1 MKTYILLFVF
11 LSCIACEKSE
21 PKESKIKS
29 VQPIIELNK
38 VNWNTKEGEEY
49 SFRELLIDSVIEN
62 KELRSLKQNELLN
75 VLGEPNRM
83 ENNHLYYT
91 ISQKKLGFWPLNQ
104 KTLVIKYSES
114 DTITWIKIHE

>member
-1 MKTYILLFVF
+1 MKKIILLIVIIGFI
-11 LSCIACEKSE
+11 SCKKEKE
-21 PKESKIKS
+21 TTESF
-29 VQPIIELNK
+29 QEETIIELNK
-38 VNWNTKEGEEY
+38 VNWNKKEADDY
-49 SFRELLIDSVIEN
+49 LYRELLIDSVIEN
-62 KELRSLKQNELLN
+62 KELRSLGQNELLN

-104 KTLVIKYSES
+104 KTLVIKYSEN

>member
-1 MKTYILLFVF
+1 MKKIILLIFIISF
-11 LSCIACEKSE
+11 ISCKEENAITESRQEKTV
-21 PKESKIKS
+21 I
-29 VQPIIELNK
+29 VLNK
-38 VNWNTKEGEEY
+38 VNWNKKEADDY
-49 SFRELLIDSVIEN
+49 LYRELLIDSVIEN
-62 KELRSLKQNELLN
+62 KELRSLKQNELIN

-91 ISQKKLGFWPLNQ
+91 ISQEKLGFWPLNQ

>member
-1 MKTYILLFVF
+1 MKKIILLIVIIGFI
-11 LSCIACEKSE
+11 SCKKEKE
-21 PKESKIKS
+21 TTKS
-29 VQPIIELNK
+29 FQEETIIELNK
-38 VNWNTKEGEEY
+38 VNWNKKEADDY
-49 SFRELLIDSVIEN
+49 LYRELLIDSVIEN
-62 KELRSLKQNELLN
+62 KELRSLRQNELIN

-104 KTLVIKYSES
+104 KTLVIKYSEN

>member
-1 MKTYILLFVF
+1 MKKIILLIVIIGFI
-11 LSCIACEKSE
+11 SCKEEKETVESLQ
-21 PKESKIKS
+21 KET
-29 VQPIIELNK
+29 IIELNK
-38 VNWNTKEGEEY
+38 VNWNKKEADDY
-49 SFRELLIDSVIEN
+49 LYRELLIDSVIEN
-62 KELRSLKQNELLN
+62 KELRSLGQNELLN

>member
-1 MKTYILLFVF
+1 MKKIILLIVIIGFI
-11 LSCIACEKSE
+11 SCKEEKETAESIQ
-21 PKESKIKS
+21 KET
-29 VQPIIELNK
+29 IIELNK
-38 VNWNTKEGEEY
+38 VNWNKKETDDY
-49 SFRELLIDSVIEN
+49 LYRELLIDSVIEN
-62 KELRSLKQNELLN
+62 KELRSLGQNELIN

-91 ISQKKLGFWPLNQ
+91 ISQKKLGFWPLHT

>member
-1 MKTYILLFVF
+1 MKKIILLIVIIGFI
-11 LSCIACEKSE
+11 SCKEEKETVESLQ
-21 PKESKIKS
+21 KET
-29 VQPIIELNK
+29 IIELNK
-38 VNWNTKEGEEY
+38 VNWNKKEADDY
-49 SFRELLIDSVIEN
+49 LYRELLIDSVIEN
-62 KELRSLKQNELLN
+62 KELRSLGQNELLN

-104 KTLVIKYSES
+104 KTLVIKYSEN

>member
-1 MKTYILLFVF
+1 MKKIILLIVIIGFI
-11 LSCIACEKSE
+11 SCKKEKE
-21 PKESKIKS
+21 TTKS
-29 VQPIIELNK
+29 FQEETIIELNK
-38 VNWNTKEGEEY
+38 VNWNKKEADDY
-49 SFRELLIDSVIEN
+49 LYRELLIDSVIEN
-62 KELRSLKQNELLN
+62 KELRSLEQNELIN

-91 ISQKKLGFWPLNQ
+91 ISQKNLGFWPLNQ